1 LSDIESGNTNT
12 SVYPIKVS
20 WDGKTFYES
29 YTQQIDSISIFNCY
43 VNAVG
48 EWGCGLGQRIKESD
62 IERIPR

>member
-1 LSDIESGNTNT
+1 MSDIESGNTNT

-48 EWGCGLGQRIKESD
+48 EWECGLGQRIKESD
-62 IERIPR
+62 IKRIPR